1 MRTQGMAEKPSLKE
15 LMAATGISKGY
26 AHDIL
31 SGRQQPSR
39 RAAIHI
45 YRQTGW
51 RHALIAELT
60 EEQIDALEAVDPWV
74 AAA

>member
-1 MRTQGMAEKPSLKE
+1 MDKPSLKDVTD
-15 LMAATGISKGY
+15 ATGLSKGY
-26 AHDIL
+26 AWDIL
-31 SGRQQPSR
+31 NDRQQPSR

-45 YRQTGW
+45 YRKTGW
-51 RHALIAELT
+51 RHSLIADLT